1 MRSHTTQ
8 FCLSAR
14 RVTPAGALAADNL
27 YMHHHLSTLICL
39 CLFVFVAATT
49 LTCPTRRRCPPPP
62 AVRGAAHSMHGGTGQ
77 GAAVAGH
84 PVLLTPISAPSPSIS
99 YCCAL
104 VALPLLWCL
113 CFPLYTCLSN
123 NSLFPHCVAPPLQ
136 ACEAQAAARWSG
148 VWPCGA
154 GCHHGWSKLPPLAFL
169 NAFCCPVY

>member
-84 PVLLTPISAPSPSIS
+84 PVLLTPISAPSPSI
-99 YCCAL
+99 CCI
-104 VALPLLWCL
+104 VLWWRCL
-113 CFPLYTCLSN
+113 CCGVCVS
-123 NSLFPHCVAPPLQ
+123 HCIPVSPTTHSFLIVWRHHCRPARHKLRRGGVESGP
-136 ACEAQAAARWSG
+136 AAQDAIMDGPS
-148 VWPCGA
+148 
-154 GCHHGWSKLPPLAFL
+154 CHH
-169 NAFCCPVY
+169 